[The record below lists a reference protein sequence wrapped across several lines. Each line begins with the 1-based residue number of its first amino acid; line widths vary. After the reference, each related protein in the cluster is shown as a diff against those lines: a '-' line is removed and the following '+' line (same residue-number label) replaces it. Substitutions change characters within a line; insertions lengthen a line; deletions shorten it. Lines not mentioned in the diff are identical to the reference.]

1 MVPFK
6 APAKDIIATAPT
18 VRSGRFSGKSWFDLI
33 VPQLPYKQFLLFGD
47 SITQGAFD
55 QTKGFALGA
64 QLAHGMLLKSS
75 HA

>member
-6 APAKDIIATAPT
+6 APAKDILATAPT
-18 VRSGRFSGKSWFDLI
+18 VRLRPLSSEIRLNGLI
-33 VPQLPYKQFLLFGD
+33 VPQIPYKQFLLFGD

-64 QLAHGMLLKSS
+64 QLAHGTLP
-75 HA
+75 